1 MVKGPRKYI
10 VIPEYRPLYA
20 MQECYGP
27 THGPLKQPCLTPLA
41 VIRKLLMQTGN
52 ESLTVMEV
60 IKDEKTGKYSEPVR
74 LTLDNYM
81 LPYDEIKNG
90 KKVPTSEARVIMSK
104 DRPVQPKKAKFNPN
118 PDLGK
123 KEVAPVVEASGALGL
138 LPLQQL
144 VEEAD
149 PTHKVVDLE
158 DTVHVE
164 SSADAVSDDSI
175 DYEKEIP
182 GYSSM
187 TKAQRKAA
195 RRALREA
202 EAEKT
207 ANNVLVVENGNDAT
221 AMGDVLADVTA
232 EAATEDTPTV

>member
-90 KKVPTSEARVIMSK
+90 KKVPTSEARVILSK

-123 KEVAPVVEASGALGL
+123 KEVAPVVEAPAA
-138 LPLQQL
+138 
-144 VEEAD
+144 EEAA
-149 PTHKVVDLE
+149 PTHKVIELE

-207 ANNVLVVENGNDAT
+207 ANNVLVVENGNDTT

-232 EAATEDTPTV
+232 EAATEDAPTV

>member
-90 KKVPTSEARVIMSK
+90 KKVPTSEARVILSK
-104 DRPVQPKKAKFNPN
+104 DRPIQPKKAKFNPN

-123 KEVAPVVEASGALGL
+123 KEVAPVVEAPAA
-138 LPLQQL
+138 PV
-144 VEEAD
+144 VEEAA

-164 SSADAVSDDSI
+164 SSVDAVSDDSI

-207 ANNVLVVENGNDAT
+207 ANNVIVVENGNDTT

-232 EAATEDTPTV
+232 EATTEDAPTV

>member
-104 DRPVQPKKAKFNPN
+104 DRPIQPKKAKFNPN

-123 KEVAPVVEASGALGL
+123 KEVAPVVEAPAA
-138 LPLQQL
+138 PA

-164 SSADAVSDDSI
+164 SSVDAVSDDSI

-207 ANNVLVVENGNDAT
+207 ANNVLVVENGNDTT

-232 EAATEDTPTV
+232 DAATEGAPTV

>member
-27 THGPLKQPCLTPLA
+27 TYGPLKQPCLTPLA
-41 VIRKLLMQTGN
+41 VIRKLLLQTGN
-52 ESLTVMEV
+52 EALTVMEV
-60 IKDEKTGKYSEPVR
+60 TKDEKTGKYSEPVR

-104 DRPVQPKKAKFNPN
+104 DRPIQPKKAKFNTN

-123 KEVAPVVEASGALGL
+123 KEVAPVVETPAAV
-138 LPLQQL
+138 
-144 VEEAD
+144 VEES
-149 PTHKVVDLE
+149 PTHKVVELT
-158 DTVHVE
+158 DTVQVE
-164 SSADAVSDDSI
+164 SSVDAAADDTI

-182 GYSSM
+182 GYSTM

-195 RRALREA
+195 RRAMREA
-202 EAEKT
+202 EAEKM
-207 ANNVLVVENGNDAT
+207 ANNVLVVENGNDTT

-232 EAATEDTPTV
+232 ETTTEGAPTV

>member
-52 ESLTVMEV
+52 ESLTIMEV

-104 DRPVQPKKAKFNPN
+104 DRPIQPKKAKFNPN

-123 KEVAPVVEASGALGL
+123 KEVAPVVEAPAA
-138 LPLQQL
+138 P
-144 VEEAD
+144 VAEEAA

-164 SSADAVSDDSI
+164 SSVESPVDAVADDSSI

-232 EAATEDTPTV
+232 EATTEDTPSV

>member
-41 VIRKLLMQTGN
+41 VIRKLLLQTGN

-104 DRPVQPKKAKFNPN
+104 DRPIQPKKAKFNPN

-123 KEVAPVVEASGALGL
+123 KEVAPVVEAPAA
-138 LPLQQL
+138 PV
-144 VEEAD
+144 VEEAA
-149 PTHKVVDLE
+149 PTNKVINLE
-158 DTVHVE
+158 DTVHAE
-164 SSADAVSDDSI
+164 SSADTVADDSI

-182 GYSSM
+182 GYSTM

-195 RRALREA
+195 RRAMREA
-202 EAEKT
+202 EAEKM

-232 EAATEDTPTV
+232 EAATADAPTV

>member
-104 DRPVQPKKAKFNPN
+104 DRPIQPKKAKFNPN

-123 KEVAPVVEASGALGL
+123 KEVAPVVEAPAA
-138 LPLQQL
+138 PV
-144 VEEAD
+144 VEEAA
-149 PTHKVVDLE
+149 PTHKVIDLE

-164 SSADAVSDDSI
+164 SSVDAVSDDSI

-232 EAATEDTPTV
+232 EAATEDAPTV

>member
-27 THGPLKQPCLTPLA
+27 TYGPLKQPCLTPLA
-41 VIRKLLMQTGN
+41 VIRKLLLQTGN
-52 ESLTVMEV
+52 EALTVMEV
-60 IKDEKTGKYSEPVR
+60 TKDEKTGKYSEPVR

-104 DRPVQPKKAKFNPN
+104 DHPIQPKKAKFNTN

-123 KEVAPVVEASGALGL
+123 KEVAPVVETPAA
-138 LPLQQL
+138 
-144 VEEAD
+144 EEEV
-149 PTHKVVDLE
+149 PTNKVIDVA
-158 DTVHVE
+158 DTVQVE
-164 SSADAVSDDSI
+164 SSVDSSVDDPI

-182 GYSSM
+182 GYSTM

-195 RRALREA
+195 RRAMREA
-202 EAEKT
+202 EAEKM
-207 ANNVLVVENGNDAT
+207 ANNVLVVENGNDTT

-232 EAATEDTPTV
+232 ETTTEGAPTV

>member
-52 ESLTVMEV
+52 ESLTIMEV
-60 IKDEKTGKYSEPVR
+60 TKDEKTGKYSEPVR

-123 KEVAPVVEASGALGL
+123 KEVAPVVEAPAADH
-138 LPLQQL
+138 
-144 VEEAD
+144 VAEEAA

-158 DTVHVE
+158 DTVQAE
-164 SSADAVSDDSI
+164 SSVDTVADNDI

-182 GYSSM
+182 GYSTM

-195 RRALREA
+195 RRAMREA

-207 ANNVLVVENGNDAT
+207 ANNVLVVENGNDTT

-232 EAATEDTPTV
+232 EAATVDAHTV

>member
-104 DRPVQPKKAKFNPN
+104 DRPIQPKKAKFNPN

-123 KEVAPVVEASGALGL
+123 KEVAPVVEAPAA
-138 LPLQQL
+138 P
-144 VEEAD
+144 VAEESA

-164 SSADAVSDDSI
+164 SSVDAVPDDSI

-207 ANNVLVVENGNDAT
+207 ANNVLVVENGNDTT

-232 EAATEDTPTV
+232 ETTTEDAPTV

>member
-41 VIRKLLMQTGN
+41 VIRKLLLQTGN
-52 ESLTVMEV
+52 EALTVMEV
-60 IKDEKTGKYSEPVR
+60 TKDEKTGKYSEPVR

-90 KKVPTSEARVIMSK
+90 KKVPASEARVIMSK
-104 DRPVQPKKAKFNPN
+104 DRPIQPKKAKFNPN

-123 KEVAPVVEASGALGL
+123 KEVAPVVEAPAA
-138 LPLQQL
+138 P
-144 VEEAD
+144 VAEETA

-164 SSADAVSDDSI
+164 SSVDTVADDSI

-202 EAEKT
+202 EAEKM
-207 ANNVLVVENGNDAT
+207 ANNVLVVENGNDTT

-232 EAATEDTPTV
+232 EAATEDTPSV

>member
-52 ESLTVMEV
+52 ESLTIMEV

-123 KEVAPVVEASGALGL
+123 KEVAPVVEAPAA
-138 LPLQQL
+138 PA
-144 VEEAD
+144 VEEAA

-164 SSADAVSDDSI
+164 SSVDTIADDSI

-182 GYSSM
+182 GYSNM

-207 ANNVLVVENGNDAT
+207 ANNVLVVENGSDTT

-232 EAATEDTPTV
+232 DAATADAPTV

>member
-41 VIRKLLMQTGN
+41 VIRKLLLQTGN
-52 ESLTVMEV
+52 ESLTIMEV

-123 KEVAPVVEASGALGL
+123 KEVAPVVEAPAA
-138 LPLQQL
+138 P
-144 VEEAD
+144 VAEEAA

-164 SSADAVSDDSI
+164 SSVDAVADDSSI

-182 GYSSM
+182 GYSFM

-207 ANNVLVVENGNDAT
+207 ANNVLVVENGNDTT

-232 EAATEDTPTV
+232 EAATEDAPTV

>member
-41 VIRKLLMQTGN
+41 VIRKLLLQTGN
-52 ESLTVMEV
+52 ESLTIMEV

-104 DRPVQPKKAKFNPN
+104 DRPIQPKKAKFNPN

-123 KEVAPVVEASGALGL
+123 KEVAPVVEAPAA
-138 LPLQQL
+138 P
-144 VEEAD
+144 VAEEAA

-164 SSADAVSDDSI
+164 SSVESPVDAVADDSSI

-202 EAEKT
+202 EAEKM
-207 ANNVLVVENGNDAT
+207 ANNVLVVENGNDTT

-232 EAATEDTPTV
+232 EAATEDAPSV

>member
-41 VIRKLLMQTGN
+41 VIRKLLLQTGN

-104 DRPVQPKKAKFNPN
+104 DRPIQPKKAKFNPN

-123 KEVAPVVEASGALGL
+123 KEVAPVVEAPAA
-138 LPLQQL
+138 PV
-144 VEEAD
+144 VEEAT
-149 PTHKVVDLE
+149 PTNKVIDLE
-158 DTVHVE
+158 DTVHAE
-164 SSADAVSDDSI
+164 SSADTVADDSI

-182 GYSSM
+182 GYSTM

-195 RRALREA
+195 RRAMREA
-202 EAEKT
+202 EAEKM

-232 EAATEDTPTV
+232 EAAMVDAPTV

>member
-1 MVKGPRKYI
+1 
-10 VIPEYRPLYA
+10 

-60 IKDEKTGKYSEPVR
+60 VKDEKTGKYSEPVR

-123 KEVAPVVEASGALGL
+123 KEVAPVVEAPAA
-138 LPLQQL
+138 PA

-164 SSADAVSDDSI
+164 SSVDAVSDDSSI

-182 GYSSM
+182 GYSTM

-207 ANNVLVVENGNDAT
+207 ANNVLVVENGNDTT

-232 EAATEDTPTV
+232 EATTEDAPTV

>member
-41 VIRKLLMQTGN
+41 VIRKLLLQTGN

-60 IKDEKTGKYSEPVR
+60 TKDEKTGKYSEPVR
-74 LTLDNYM
+74 LTLYNYM

-104 DRPVQPKKAKFNPN
+104 DRPIQPKKAKFNPN

-123 KEVAPVVEASGALGL
+123 KEVAPIVEAPAA
-138 LPLQQL
+138 PV
-144 VEEAD
+144 VEEAA
-149 PTHKVVDLE
+149 PTNKVIDLE
-158 DTVHVE
+158 DTVRAE
-164 SSADAVSDDSI
+164 SSADIVADDSI

-182 GYSSM
+182 GYSTM

-195 RRALREA
+195 RRAMREA
-202 EAEKT
+202 EAEKM

-232 EAATEDTPTV
+232 DAATVDAPTV

>member
-52 ESLTVMEV
+52 ESLTIMEV

-104 DRPVQPKKAKFNPN
+104 DRPIQPKKAKFNPN

-123 KEVAPVVEASGALGL
+123 KEVAPVVEAPAA
-138 LPLQQL
+138 P
-144 VEEAD
+144 VADEAA
-149 PTHKVVDLE
+149 PTHKVIDLE
-158 DTVHVE
+158 DTVHAE

-182 GYSSM
+182 GYSNM

-195 RRALREA
+195 RRAMREA
-202 EAEKT
+202 EAEKM
-207 ANNVLVVENGNDAT
+207 ANNVLVVENGNDTT

-232 EAATEDTPTV
+232 EATTEGAPTV

>member
-10 VIPEYRPLYA
+10 VIPEFRPLYA

-104 DRPVQPKKAKFNPN
+104 DRPIQPKKAKFNPN

-123 KEVAPVVEASGALGL
+123 KEVAPVVEAPAA
-138 LPLQQL
+138 PV
-144 VEEAD
+144 VEEAA

-164 SSADAVSDDSI
+164 SSVDAVSDDSI

-182 GYSSM
+182 GYSTM

-195 RRALREA
+195 RRAMREA
-202 EAEKT
+202 EAEKM
-207 ANNVLVVENGNDAT
+207 ANNVLVVENGNDTT

-232 EAATEDTPTV
+232 EAATEDAPTV

>member
-27 THGPLKQPCLTPLA
+27 THGPLKQPCLTPLT
-41 VIRKLLMQTGN
+41 VIRKLLLQTGN
-52 ESLTVMEV
+52 ESLTIMEV
-60 IKDEKTGKYSEPVR
+60 TKDEKTGKYSEPVR

-104 DRPVQPKKAKFNPN
+104 DRPIQPKKAKFNPN

-123 KEVAPVVEASGALGL
+123 KEVAPVVEAPAA
-138 LPLQQL
+138 P
-144 VEEAD
+144 VAEEAA

-164 SSADAVSDDSI
+164 SSVDAVSDDSSI

-207 ANNVLVVENGNDAT
+207 ANNVLVVENGNDTT

-232 EAATEDTPTV
+232 EATTEDAPTV

>member
-1 MVKGPRKYI
+1 
-10 VIPEYRPLYA
+10 

-60 IKDEKTGKYSEPVR
+60 VKDEKTGKYSEPVR

-104 DRPVQPKKAKFNPN
+104 DRPIQPKKAKFNPN

-123 KEVAPVVEASGALGL
+123 KEVAPVVEAPAA
-138 LPLQQL
+138 P
-144 VEEAD
+144 VAEEAA

-164 SSADAVSDDSI
+164 SSADAVSDDSSI

-207 ANNVLVVENGNDAT
+207 ANNVLVVENGNDTT

-232 EAATEDTPTV
+232 EATTEDAPTV

>member
-52 ESLTVMEV
+52 ESLTIMEV

-90 KKVPTSEARVIMSK
+90 KKVPTSEARVILTK
-104 DRPVQPKKAKFNPN
+104 DRPIQPKKAKFNPN

-123 KEVAPVVEASGALGL
+123 KEVAPVVEAPAA
-138 LPLQQL
+138 
-144 VEEAD
+144 EEAA

-164 SSADAVSDDSI
+164 SSVDTAADDSI

-195 RRALREA
+195 RRAMREA
-202 EAEKT
+202 EAEKM
-207 ANNVLVVENGNDAT
+207 ANNVLVVENGNDTT
-221 AMGDVLADVTA
+221 AMGDVLTDVTA
-232 EAATEDTPTV
+232 EATTEGAPTV

>member
-60 IKDEKTGKYSEPVR
+60 VKDEKTGKYSEPVR

-104 DRPVQPKKAKFNPN
+104 DRPIQPKKAKFNPN

-123 KEVAPVVEASGALGL
+123 KEVAPVVEAPAA
-138 LPLQQL
+138 PA
-144 VEEAD
+144 VEEAA

-164 SSADAVSDDSI
+164 SSVDAVSDDSSI

-195 RRALREA
+195 RRAMREA
-202 EAEKT
+202 EAEKM
-207 ANNVLVVENGNDAT
+207 ANNVLVVENGNDTT
-221 AMGDVLADVTA
+221 AMGDVLADVTT
-232 EAATEDTPTV
+232 EATTESAPTV

>member
-41 VIRKLLMQTGN
+41 VIRKLLLQTGN

-60 IKDEKTGKYSEPVR
+60 TKDEKTGKYSEPVR

-104 DRPVQPKKAKFNPN
+104 DRPIQPKKAKFNPN

-123 KEVAPVVEASGALGL
+123 KEVAPVVEAPAA
-138 LPLQQL
+138 P
-144 VEEAD
+144 VAEEAA

-158 DTVHVE
+158 DTVQAE
-164 SSADAVSDDSI
+164 SSVDDGSDNVI

-182 GYSSM
+182 GYSTM

-195 RRALREA
+195 RRAMREA
-202 EAEKT
+202 EAEKM

-232 EAATEDTPTV
+232 EAATADAPTV

>member
-60 IKDEKTGKYSEPVR
+60 VKDEKTGKYSEPVR

-104 DRPVQPKKAKFNPN
+104 DRPIQPKKAKFNPN

-123 KEVAPVVEASGALGL
+123 KEVAPVVEAPAA
-138 LPLQQL
+138 PA

-164 SSADAVSDDSI
+164 SSVDAVSDDSSI

-182 GYSSM
+182 GYSTM

-207 ANNVLVVENGNDAT
+207 ANNVLVVENGNDT
-221 AMGDVLADVTA
+221 TVMGDVLADVTA
-232 EAATEDTPTV
+232 DAATEGAPTV

>member
-90 KKVPTSEARVIMSK
+90 KKVPTSEARVILTK
-104 DRPVQPKKAKFNPN
+104 DRPIQPKKAKFNPN

-123 KEVAPVVEASGALGL
+123 KVVAPVVETPAA
-138 LPLQQL
+138 
-144 VEEAD
+144 

-158 DTVHVE
+158 DTVQAE
-164 SSADAVSDDSI
+164 SSVDVDAVSENSI

-182 GYSSM
+182 GYSTM

-195 RRALREA
+195 RRAMREA
-202 EAEKT
+202 ETEKT

-232 EAATEDTPTV
+232 ETTTEDAPTV

>member
-41 VIRKLLMQTGN
+41 VIRKLLLQTGN

-60 IKDEKTGKYSEPVR
+60 TKDEKTGKYSEPVR

-104 DRPVQPKKAKFNPN
+104 DRPIQPKKAKFNPN

-123 KEVAPVVEASGALGL
+123 KEVAPVVEAPAA
-138 LPLQQL
+138 PV
-144 VEEAD
+144 VEEAT
-149 PTHKVVDLE
+149 PTNKVIDLE
-158 DTVHVE
+158 DTVHAE
-164 SSADAVSDDSI
+164 SSADTVADDSI

-182 GYSSM
+182 GYSTM

-195 RRALREA
+195 RRAMREA
-202 EAEKT
+202 EAEKM

-232 EAATEDTPTV
+232 EAATVDAPTV

>member
-27 THGPLKQPCLTPLA
+27 TYGPLKQPCLTPLA

-52 ESLTVMEV
+52 ESLTIMEV
-60 IKDEKTGKYSEPVR
+60 TKDEKTGKYSEPVR

-123 KEVAPVVEASGALGL
+123 KEVAPVVEAPAAD
-138 LPLQQL
+138 PV
-144 VEEAD
+144 VEEAA
-149 PTHKVVDLE
+149 PTHKVIDLE
-158 DTVHVE
+158 DTVQAE
-164 SSADAVSDDSI
+164 SSVDDVSDNAI

-182 GYSSM
+182 GYSTM

-195 RRALREA
+195 RRAMREA
-202 EAEKT
+202 EAAKT
-207 ANNVLVVENGNDAT
+207 ANNVLVVENGTDTT

-232 EAATEDTPTV
+232 EAATADAPTV

>member
-60 IKDEKTGKYSEPVR
+60 VKDEKTGKYSEPVR

-104 DRPVQPKKAKFNPN
+104 DRPIQPKKAKFNPN

-123 KEVAPVVEASGALGL
+123 KEVAPVVEAPAA
-138 LPLQQL
+138 PV
-144 VEEAD
+144 VEEAA

-158 DTVHVE
+158 DTV
-164 SSADAVSDDSI
+164 DAVSENSI

-207 ANNVLVVENGNDAT
+207 ASNVLVVENGTDT
-221 AMGDVLADVTA
+221 TVMGTETTVMGDVLADVTT
-232 EAATEDTPTV
+232 EATTEDAPTV

>member
-1 MVKGPRKYI
+1 MLWSYPWSS
-10 VIPEYRPLYA
+10 EAAL
-20 MQECYGP
+20 GP

-41 VIRKLLMQTGN
+41 VIRKLLLQTGN

-60 IKDEKTGKYSEPVR
+60 TKDEKTGKYSEPVH

-90 KKVPTSEARVIMSK
+90 KKVPTSEARVIMNK
-104 DRPVQPKKAKFNPN
+104 DRPIQPKKAKFNPN

-123 KEVAPVVEASGALGL
+123 KEVAPVVEAPAA
-138 LPLQQL
+138 P
-144 VEEAD
+144 VAEEAA
-149 PTHKVVDLE
+149 PTNKVIDLE
-158 DTVHVE
+158 DTVHAE
-164 SSADAVSDDSI
+164 SSADTVADDSI

-182 GYSSM
+182 GYSTM

-195 RRALREA
+195 RRAMREA
-202 EAEKT
+202 EAEKM

-232 EAATEDTPTV
+232 EAATVDAPTV

>member
-27 THGPLKQPCLTPLA
+27 THGPLKQPCLTPLT
-41 VIRKLLMQTGN
+41 VIRKLLLQTGN

-60 IKDEKTGKYSEPVR
+60 TKDEKTGKYSEPVR

-90 KKVPTSEARVIMSK
+90 KKVPTSEARVILSK
-104 DRPVQPKKAKFNPN
+104 DRPIQPKKAKFNPN

-123 KEVAPVVEASGALGL
+123 KEVAPIVEAPAA
-138 LPLQQL
+138 PV
-144 VEEAD
+144 VEEAA
-149 PTHKVVDLE
+149 PTNKVIDLE
-158 DTVHVE
+158 DTVHAE
-164 SSADAVSDDSI
+164 SSADTVADDSI

-182 GYSSM
+182 GYSTM

-195 RRALREA
+195 RRAMREA
-202 EAEKT
+202 EAEKM
-207 ANNVLVVENGNDAT
+207 ANNVLVVENNGNDAT
-221 AMGDVLADVTA
+221 TMGDVLADVTA
-232 EAATEDTPTV
+232 EAATVDAPTV

>member
-41 VIRKLLMQTGN
+41 VIRKLLLQTGN

-60 IKDEKTGKYSEPVR
+60 TKDEKTGKYSEPVR

-90 KKVPTSEARVIMSK
+90 KKVPTSEARVIMNK
-104 DRPVQPKKAKFNPN
+104 DRPIQPKKAKFNPN

-123 KEVAPVVEASGALGL
+123 KEVAPVVEAPAA
-138 LPLQQL
+138 PV
-144 VEEAD
+144 VEEAA
-149 PTHKVVDLE
+149 PTNKVINLE
-158 DTVHVE
+158 DTVHAE
-164 SSADAVSDDSI
+164 SSADTVADDSI

-182 GYSSM
+182 GYSTM

-195 RRALREA
+195 RRAMREA
-202 EAEKT
+202 EAEKM

-232 EAATEDTPTV
+232 EAATADAPTV

>member
-90 KKVPTSEARVIMSK
+90 KKVPASEARVIMSK

-123 KEVAPVVEASGALGL
+123 KKVAPVVEAPAT
-138 LPLQQL
+138 P
-144 VEEAD
+144 VAEEAA

-164 SSADAVSDDSI
+164 SSVDAVSDDSSI

-207 ANNVLVVENGNDAT
+207 ANNVLVVENGSDTT

-232 EAATEDTPTV
+232 EATTEDAPTV

>member
-41 VIRKLLMQTGN
+41 VIRKLLLQTGN
-52 ESLTVMEV
+52 EALTVMEV
-60 IKDEKTGKYSEPVR
+60 TKDEKTGKYSEPVR

-104 DRPVQPKKAKFNPN
+104 DRPIQPKKAKFNTN

-123 KEVAPVVEASGALGL
+123 KEVAPVVEAPAA
-138 LPLQQL
+138 PV
-144 VEEAD
+144 VEEAA
-149 PTHKVVDLE
+149 PTHKVIDLA
-158 DTVHVE
+158 DTVQVE
-164 SSADAVSDDSI
+164 SSADTVADDSSV

-182 GYSSM
+182 GYSTM

-195 RRALREA
+195 RRAMREA
-202 EAEKT
+202 EAEKM

-232 EAATEDTPTV
+232 EATAEDTPTV

>member
-41 VIRKLLMQTGN
+41 VIRKLLLQTGN
-52 ESLTVMEV
+52 ESLTIMEV
-60 IKDEKTGKYSEPVR
+60 TKDEKTGKYSEPVR

-90 KKVPTSEARVIMSK
+90 KKVPTSEARIIMSK

-123 KEVAPVVEASGALGL
+123 KEVAPVVEAPAAD
-138 LPLQQL
+138 P
-144 VEEAD
+144 VAEEAA
-149 PTHKVVDLE
+149 PTHKVIDLE
-158 DTVHVE
+158 DTVHAE
-164 SSADAVSDDSI
+164 SSVDVDAVSDNSI

-182 GYSSM
+182 GYGTM

-195 RRALREA
+195 RRAMREA
-202 EAEKT
+202 EAEKM
-207 ANNVLVVENGNDAT
+207 ANNVLVVENGNDTT
-221 AMGDVLADVTA
+221 AMGDVLADVTT
-232 EAATEDTPTV
+232 EPATVDAPTV

>member
-104 DRPVQPKKAKFNPN
+104 DRPIQPKKAKFNPN

-123 KEVAPVVEASGALGL
+123 KEVAPVVEAPAA
-138 LPLQQL
+138 
-144 VEEAD
+144 EEAA

-164 SSADAVSDDSI
+164 SSVDAVSDDSI
-175 DYEKEIP
+175 DYEKDIP
-182 GYSSM
+182 GYSTM

-202 EAEKT
+202 EAEKL
-207 ANNVLVVENGNDAT
+207 ANNVLVVENGNDTTAT
-221 AMGDVLADVTA
+221 GDVLADVTA
-232 EAATEDTPTV
+232 DATTEDAPTV

>member
-41 VIRKLLMQTGN
+41 VIRKLLLQTGN

-90 KKVPTSEARVIMSK
+90 KKVPTSEARVILSK
-104 DRPVQPKKAKFNPN
+104 DRPIQPKKAKFNPN

-123 KEVAPVVEASGALGL
+123 KEVAPVVEAPA
-138 LPLQQL
+138 
-144 VEEAD
+144 VEEAAS
-149 PTHKVVDLE
+149 THKVVDLE

-164 SSADAVSDDSI
+164 SSVDAVSDDSSI

-182 GYSSM
+182 GYSTM

-195 RRALREA
+195 RRAMREA
-202 EAEKT
+202 EAAKT
-207 ANNVLVVENGNDAT
+207 ANNVLVVENGNDTT

-232 EAATEDTPTV
+232 EAATVDAPTV

>member
-10 VIPEYRPLYA
+10 VIPEYRHLYA

-104 DRPVQPKKAKFNPN
+104 DRPIQPKKAKFNPN

-123 KEVAPVVEASGALGL
+123 KEVAPVVEAPAA
-138 LPLQQL
+138 PV
-144 VEEAD
+144 VEEAA
-149 PTHKVVDLE
+149 PTHKVIDLE

-164 SSADAVSDDSI
+164 SSVDAVSDDSI

-207 ANNVLVVENGNDAT
+207 ANNVLVVENGNDTT

-232 EAATEDTPTV
+232 EATTEDAPTV